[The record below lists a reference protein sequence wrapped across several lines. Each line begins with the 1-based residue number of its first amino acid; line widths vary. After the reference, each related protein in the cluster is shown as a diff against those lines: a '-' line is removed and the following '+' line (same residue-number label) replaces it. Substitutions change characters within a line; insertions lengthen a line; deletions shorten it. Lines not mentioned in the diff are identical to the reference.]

1 MSTINNKNYS
11 SPRNI
16 NLKDGCL
23 RFGATQSGSPFDS
36 TSNGLYINS
45 SNQLVFSSQGSGTT
59 VGATGITFTGTGA
72 NGGVLKNL
80 KNSAATAL
88 SGTQLDVAIDIGG
101 VPYYFTV
108 YPTKA

>member
-1 MSTINNKNYS
+1 MATINRKNYS

-36 TSNGLYINS
+36 SSNGLYINS
-45 SNQLVFSSQGSGTT
+45 SNQLVFSSQGSDTT
-59 VGATGITFTGTGA
+59 VGATGITFSGTGA
-72 NGGVLKNL
+72 NGGILKNL
-80 KNSAATAL
+80 KNSTATTL
-88 SGTQLDVAIDIGG
+88 SGTQKDIAIDIGG

-108 YPTKA
+108 YPAKA